1 MQKTKGNLAFAEKY
15 KLVQWLEQNLTSLG
29 GRTYES
35 IAQEAT
41 QALGYY
47 ISENVL
53 EGINRDEE
61 LVAVKWKTSRAMPD
75 EPISNEQLM
84 DEFNKLKQ
92 EVVGLRNKLDDLLSV
107 KKPHPFSVYPQ
118 PRFFRDDTQLPYNLT
133 SVEHCTPQLFGGD
146 EPAKA

>member
-15 KLVQWLEQNLTSLG
+15 KLVQWLEQNLTHLG

-61 LVAVKWKTSRAMPD
+61 LAAVKWKTSRAMPD

-107 KKPHPFSVYPQ
+107 KNQYPFSPNRL
-118 PRFFRDDTQLPYNLT
+118 PRIFKDGPYTLSNDLPI
-133 SVEHCTPQLFGGD
+133 PQLFEGD
-146 EPAKA
+146 